1 MNNNAD
7 QKHRG
12 VGILLNTHEEKG
24 RAFKIK
30 IERIKNQCLLFKL
43 NERILILI
51 VIIYCTF
58 FAW

>member
-12 VGILLNTHEEKG
+12 VGILLNIHEEKG

-30 IERIKNQCLLFKL
+30 IERIKNQCLFSLSYHYK
-43 NERILILI
+43 
-51 VIIYCTF
+51 IYTEWF
-58 FAW
+58 